1 MVIRVHHPYLDAMF
15 GERGGPMRMTT
26 LSRRGILA
34 GGAAVLAAGGVR
46 AQALDWSKAAHGLS
60 IFGDLKYAPDFPHFD
75 YVNPKAPKGGTIALQ
90 ISSTSGN
97 QSFNTFNSFNIF
109 ILKGEGAAG
118 VGSCFD
124 TLMSGTA
131 DEPDAMYGLVAD
143 RVLRTGDKPEWRFRL
158 RREAR
163 FHDGSPLTA
172 ADVAFSLDLLK
183 TKAHPIYQQ
192 ILRDV
197 VAAEAE
203 APDVLR
209 VELKPDPPREL
220 IMTVASMPIFSKAY
234 YAGKNFD
241 ETTLEP
247 PLGSGQYKVG
257 RFEQGRFVELDRVAD
272 YWGKDLPVNVGGGNF
287 ARIRYEYFRDRTVAF
302 EGFKGRTFA
311 MRQEFTSRTWATGYD
326 FPAAKDG
333 RVVREKFQS
342 EGATSIQG
350 WHMNIRR
357 EKFRDPRVREAIINC
372 FDFEW
377 TNATLMFSSYKRTTS
392 FFENTPLKASGP
404 PSEAELK
411 LLEPFR
417 KDLPPEVF
425 GEPFTPPVADGTGQ
439 DRNLLRRAQQL
450 LQEAGCKRD
459 GAVLRLPNGQPF
471 TIEFLDFDPSLQPHA
486 GGLVKNLKLLGIDAA
501 LRTVDPAQYQKR
513 SDEFDFD
520 ITMRNLGGTLTPGD
534 SLRTI
539 YGSEAARRNGSRNLA
554 GIAIPAADAVMEVI
568 SRAATREELTT
579 ACKALDRILR
589 ASRSMIPAWHNDS
602 AWLAYWDMF
611 GKPERPPRF
620 APTSSFQSVVLGTW
634 WYDEE
639 KARKLG

>member
-1 MVIRVHHPYLDAMF
+1 
-15 GERGGPMRMTT
+15 MRKHEI
-26 LSRRGILA
+26 SRRGILA
-34 GGAAVLAAGGVR
+34 GGAALLAAQGGAA
-46 AQALDWSKAAHGLS
+46 AQAAPDWSKATHGLS
-60 IFGDLKYAPDFPHFD
+60 IFGDLRYGPDFRHFE
-75 YVNPKAPKGGTIALQ
+75 YVNPAAPKGGTIALQ

-109 ILKGEGAAG
+109 ILRGEGAAG
-118 VGSCFD
+118 VGATFD

-131 DEPDAMYGLVAD
+131 DEPDAMYGVVAS
-143 RVLRTGDKPEWRFRL
+143 RVLKTEGKPEWRFKL
-158 RREAR
+158 RPEAR

-183 TKAHPIYQQ
+183 TRAHPIYQQ
-192 ILRDV
+192 ILRDL

-209 VELKPDPPREL
+209 IELKPDPPREL

-234 YAGKNFD
+234 YTAKNFD
-241 ETTLEP
+241 ETTMEP
-247 PLGSGQYKVG
+247 PLGSGPYKVG

-272 YWGKDLPVNVGGGNF
+272 YWGRDLPVNVGGNNF
-287 ARIRYEYFRDRTVAF
+287 GRIRYEYFRDRTVAF
-302 EGFKGRTFA
+302 EGFKGRTFSL
-311 MRQEFTSRTWATGYD
+311 RQEFTSRTWATGYD
-326 FPAAKDG
+326 FPAAKEG
-333 RVVREKFQS
+333 RVIREKFQS

-350 WHMNIRR
+350 WHMNMRR
-357 EKFRDPRVREAIINC
+357 EKFRDPRVREAIINA

-377 TNATLMFSSYKRTTS
+377 TNATLMFNSYKRTQS
-392 FFENTPLKASGP
+392 FFENTPLKAKGP

-417 KDLPPEVF
+417 KDLPAEVF
-425 GEPFTPPVADGTGQ
+425 GEPYTPPVADGSGQ
-439 DRNLLRRAQQL
+439 DRNLLRRSQQL
-450 LQEAGCKRD
+450 LQEAGCRRD
-459 GAVLRLPNGQPF
+459 GNVLKLPNGQTF

-486 GGLVKNLKLLGIDAA
+486 GGLVKNLRLLGIDAA
-501 LRTVDPAQYQKR
+501 MRTVDAAQYQKR
-513 SDEFDFD
+513 TDEFDFD
-520 ITMRNLGGTLTPGD
+520 ITMRNMGGTLTPGD
-534 SLRTI
+534 SLRTV
-539 YGSEAARRNGSRNLA
+539 YGSEAAKRNGSRNLA
-554 GIAIPAADAVMEVI
+554 GIAIPAADALMEIV
-568 SRAATREELTT
+568 SRAATREEMTT
-579 ACKALDRILR
+579 ACMALDRILR

-620 APTSSFQSVVLGTW
+620 APTSSFQAVVLGTW

>member
-1 MVIRVHHPYLDAMF
+1 M
-15 GERGGPMRMTT
+15 RGVRI
-26 LSRRGILA
+26 SRRGVLA
-34 GGAAVLAAGGVR
+34 GATALATAGKAAHAQAAV
-46 AQALDWSKAAHGLS
+46 DWTRGTHGLS
-60 IFGDLKYAPDFPHFD
+60 IFGDLKYPSDFKHFE
-75 YVNPKAPKGGTIALQ
+75 YVNPNAPKGGTISLQ
-90 ISSTSGN
+90 VSSTGGN

-118 VGSCFD
+118 VGSTFD
-124 TLMSGTA
+124 TLMAGTG
-131 DEPDAMYGLVAD
+131 DEPDSMYGLVAD
-143 RVLRTGDKPEWRFRL
+143 RVLKTEGKSEWRFRL

-172 ADVAFSLDLLK
+172 EDSAFSLNLLK
-183 TKAHPIYQQ
+183 TKSHPTYQQ
-192 ILRDV
+192 ILRDL

-220 IMTVASMPIFSKAY
+220 IMTVAGMPIFSRAWY
-234 YAGKNFD
+234 GVENFE
-241 ETTLEP
+241 ETTLKP
-247 PLGSGQYKVG
+247 PLGSGPYRIG
-257 RFEQGRFVELDRVAD
+257 RFEVNRFVELDRVEN
-272 YWGKDLPVNVGGGNF
+272 YWAKDLPVNVGGNNF
-287 ARIRYEYFRDRTVAF
+287 GRVRYEYFRDRTVAF
-302 EGFKGRTFA
+302 EGFKGRAFSV
-311 MRQEFTSRTWATGYD
+311 RQEFTSRTWATGYD

-350 WHMNIRR
+350 WHMNMRR

-377 TNATLMFSSYKRTTS
+377 TNATLMFNSYKRTVS
-392 FFENTPLKASGP
+392 FFENTPLRAVGP

-417 KDLPPEVF
+417 KDLPAEVF
-425 GEPFTPPVADGTGQ
+425 AEPYSPPVADGTGQ

-459 GAVLRLPNGQPF
+459 GNVLRLSNGQPF
-471 TIEFLDFDPSLQPHA
+471 TIELLDFDPSLQPHG
-486 GGLVKNLKLLGIDAA
+486 GGLIKNLKLLGIEASF
-501 LRTVDPAQYQKR
+501 RTVDPAQYQKR
-513 SDEFDFD
+513 TDEFDFD
-520 ITMRNLGGTLTPGD
+520 ITMRNMGSGLTPGD

-539 YGSEAARRNGSRNLA
+539 YGSEAAERKGSRNLS
-554 GIAIPAADAVMEVI
+554 GIAVPAADAIMEMIPRVK
-568 SRAATREELTT
+568 TREELTV

-589 ASRSMIPAWHNDS
+589 AQRSMIPAWHNDS
-602 AWLAYWDMF
+602 AWIAYWDMF
-611 GKPERPPRF
+611 GKPGRAPRF
-620 APTSSFQSVVLGTW
+620 APTSSYQGVILGTW

-639 KARKLG
+639 KAKKLG